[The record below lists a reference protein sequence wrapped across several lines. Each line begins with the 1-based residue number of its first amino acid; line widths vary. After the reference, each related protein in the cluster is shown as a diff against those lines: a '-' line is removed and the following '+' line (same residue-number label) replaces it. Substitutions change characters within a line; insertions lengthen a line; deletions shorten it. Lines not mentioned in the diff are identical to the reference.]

1 MRNIELY
8 GTEIATQ
15 GPDFEFHSMASISNQ
30 DGSRTH
36 LVLGTKNFIGI
47 FIDGSFRAE
56 NVHDLA
62 LNPDK
67 TIQLSCHRN
76 D

>member
-1 MRNIELY
+1 M
-8 GTEIATQ
+8 

-30 DGSRTH
+30 DAFGTRTH

-76 D
+76 DY

>member
-1 MRNIELY
+1 
-8 GTEIATQ
+8 
-15 GPDFEFHSMASISNQ
+15 MASISNQ

-76 D
+76 DY